1 MHTLYY
7 SPFACSLA
15 VHMALEK
22 VGNPFRLEK
31 INIQKGDHQQQAYGA
46 LNPRKKVPLLKHDDV
61 FIDQGAAILIYLADL
76 HPETTMIPPPGADER
91 SAAISMLFY
100 LSNTLHPAFS
110 IAFHPERFTNGKYDE
125 LLTRA
130 IEKIETI
137 LSEFNAQLADQD
149 YLTGN
154 HVFVTDYYLVTM
166 LSWLP
171 LFKKSLT
178 CYPHLAEYQQRM
190 AEFPEVKRAFEKEA
204 SQF

>member
-1 MHTLYY
+1 MYTLYY

-31 INIQKGDHQQQAYGA
+31 IDIQKGDHQLQAYGS
-46 LNPRKKVPLLKHDDV
+46 LNHRKKVPLLKHDDV

-76 HPETTMIPPPGADER
+76 HPETAMMPPPGADER

-110 IAFHPERFTNGKYDE
+110 IAFHPERFTHGKADE
-125 LLTRA
+125 LFTKA

-137 LSEFNAQLADQD
+137 LSEFNEQLATQD

-154 HVFVTDYYLVTM
+154 HVFVADYYLVSM
-166 LSWLP
+166 LNWLQ
-171 LFKKSLT
+171 LFSMSLA

-190 AEFPEVKRAFEKEA
+190 AELPEVQRALEKEA

>member
-1 MHTLYY
+1 MYTLFY

-31 INIQKGDHQQQAYGA
+31 IDIQKGEHQLQAYGS
-46 LNPRKKVPLLKHDDV
+46 LNHRKKVPLLKHDDV

-76 HPETTMIPPPGADER
+76 HPETAMMPPSGADER

-110 IAFHPERFTNGKYDE
+110 IAFHPERFTHGKVDE
-125 LLTRA
+125 LFTKA

-137 LSEFNAQLADQD
+137 LSEFNEQLATQD

-154 HVFVTDYYLVTM
+154 HVFVADYYLMSM
-166 LSWLP
+166 LNWLP
-171 LFKKSLT
+171 LFSMSLA
-178 CYPHLAEYQQRM
+178 CYPHLAKYQQRM
-190 AEFPEVKRAFEKEA
+190 ADLPEVQRAFEKEA
-204 SQF
+204 SQL

>member
-1 MHTLYY
+1 MYTLYY

-22 VGNPFRLEK
+22 VGNPFKLEK

-46 LNPRKKVPLLKHDDV
+46 LNPRKKVPLLKHNDV

-76 HPETTMIPPPGADER
+76 HPETGMMPPLGSDER

-110 IAFHPERFTNGKYDE
+110 IAFNPERFTNGEGDE
-125 LLTRA
+125 LLTKA
-130 IEKIETI
+130 IEKIGTI
-137 LSEFNAQLADQD
+137 LSEFNDQLATQD

-154 HVFVTDYYLVTM
+154 HIFVTDYYLVSM
-166 LSWLP
+166 LNWLQ
-171 LFKKSLT
+171 LFKMSLA
-178 CYPHLAEYQQRM
+178 CYPHLTKYQERM
-190 AEFPEVKRAFEKEA
+190 ARLPEVERAFEKEA
-204 SQF
+204 LQF